1 MHTGLASVLNER
13 GIKAVTP
20 SAFNTPMGANY
31 SPTVT
36 PCNSPGNYPSP
47 ALKRFYLTHVVFYFS
62 DGSPPRSPA
71 PDQLGLSGLLASGAD
86 MLRRKLY
93 GPPVPVERPSRAIT
107 RNKIALSRLERKQLK
122 SIKILEKV
130 ESIGVDNIINP
141 PTTVSPLAL
150 HSTSMYRRSDS
161 PMAQLT
167 SFKHFSG
174 SETGGD
180 GTTDKSDE
188 VVTIDKDM
196 IRAVL
201 SKGLA
206 ASDKSVA
213 SDSQSDTV
221 SLGGD
226 SDDETNKKESS
237 IIKGPTETSATLANS
252 CARRIQ
258 RQKSRRHVNGGGARR
273 ADLGT
278 VSRANT
284 RELGTVPD
292 KKTPEAE
299 GTFAQGFVGTIS
311 SLIFG
316 RKGGF
321 T

>member
-13 GIKAVTP
+13 GIKAIRP

-36 PCNSPGNYPSP
+36 PCNSP
-47 ALKRFYLTHVVFYFS
+47 

-71 PDQLGLSGLLASGAD
+71 PDQLGLTGLLASGAD

-130 ESIGVDNIINP
+130 ESIGVDNIMNP

-167 SFKHFSG
+167 SFKHLSG
-174 SETGGD
+174 ESSAAATAAEGNNTSE
-180 GTTDKSDE
+180 KSTDE
-188 VVTIDKDM
+188 VVIDKDM

-206 ASDKSVA
+206 STDRSVV
-213 SDSQSDTV
+213 SDSQSDAMSV
-221 SLGGD
+221 G
-226 SDDETNKKESS
+226 SDDESSRKEN
-237 IIKGPTETSATLANS
+237 KGPTETSAVLANS
-252 CARRIQ
+252 CARRMQ
-258 RQKSRRHVNGGGARR
+258 RQKSRRHINGGGARR

-278 VSRANT
+278 VSRTNT

-292 KKTPEAE
+292 KKIPDAE
-299 GTFAQGFVGTIS
+299 GSFTQGFVGTIS